1 MSYANINNP
10 ANYQL
15 ASFGQFGFRNITS
28 GFSPVSGELY
38 RAVTVLSDAVVTVT
52 PSSGDS
58 LSAITLLAGTTIY
71 GLFSAVSVSSGRVLA
86 YIA

>member
-1 MSYANINNP
+1 VSYSNITNP
-10 ANYQL
+10 VNYQL
-15 ASFGQFGFRNITS
+15 QAFGQNGFRNIAS
-28 GFSPVSGELY
+28 GFSPVSGEFY

-52 PSSGDS
+52 STSGDN

>member
-1 MSYANINNP
+1 MGYANIMNP
-10 ANYQL
+10 GSFQL
-15 ASFGQFGFRNITS
+15 QSFGQSGFRNITS
-28 GFSPVSGELY
+28 GFSPVSGEFY

-71 GLFSAVSVSSGRVLA
+71 GLFSAVSVSSGAVIA